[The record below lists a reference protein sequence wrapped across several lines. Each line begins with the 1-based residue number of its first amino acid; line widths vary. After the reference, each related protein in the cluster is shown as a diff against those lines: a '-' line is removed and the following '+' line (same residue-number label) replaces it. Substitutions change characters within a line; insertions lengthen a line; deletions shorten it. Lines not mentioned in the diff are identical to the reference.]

1 MGRVRL
7 MEVALRDGGLGLHDS
22 YDAGLPFERIPAGV
36 ARAFCKT
43 MAASGVDAIELG
55 QVEQPRRAHP
65 EFCMFASMED
75 ISALIPEGERDWRRW
90 VAMYNDIHTP
100 PELVSD
106 WRPGLCGT
114 VRVVLRY
121 SEQEA
126 SFAFCRM
133 LREKGYSVFLQ
144 VALLMRYTD
153 DELARVCDRAND
165 LGLTAL
171 YCADSNGYMRPADVD
186 RALSTFDAL
195 LDPSV
200 AMGFHAH
207 NHSQMA
213 YANALRALEFSRT
226 TDRTLYLDGCVLG
239 CGRGAG
245 NLKTE
250 LIAPDLVRDH
260 GLDLDM
266 GAILDGCALMERVVG
281 RPRLDCGTYGVT
293 SALTAIHRCGY
304 AYGVALVFELGLTYA
319 DAHRVL
325 CHLDDVGP
333 DARHR
338 FTRENLRELLAAA
351 GRAPDGRELP

>member
-1 MGRVRL
+1 
-7 MEVALRDGGLGLHDS
+7 
-22 YDAGLPFERIPAGV
+22 
-36 ARAFCKT
+36 
-43 MAASGVDAIELG
+43 
-55 QVEQPRRAHP
+55 
-65 EFCMFASMED
+65 
-75 ISALIPEGERDWRRW
+75 
-90 VAMYNDIHTP
+90 
-100 PELVSD
+100 
-106 WRPGLCGT
+106 
-114 VRVVLRY
+114 
-121 SEQEA
+121 
-126 SFAFCRM
+126 M

-153 DELARVCDRAND
+153 DELAHVCAMAND

-195 LDPSV
+195 LDPAV

-266 GAILDGCALMERVVG
+266 GAILDGCALMERVVD

-304 AYGVALVFELGLTYA
+304 AYGVALVFELGLSYA

-325 CHLDDVGP
+325 CYLDDVGS